1 MYTYIIMK
9 NLIIVLVLLVAVLSC
24 KNETKQTEK
33 NEHKNHVTTSE
44 KDEVPKKKVLSP
56 HTSTME
62 MIGDAHIHIDYS
74 SPGVRGRII
83 FGGLVGYDTVWQA
96 GAHNATWIE
105 TNKDLIINGEVLPK
119 GKYGFFT
126 IPSKE
131 DWTIM
136 INKNW
141 NQHGKDD
148 YDENDDVIRFKVTPS
163 ISEEITEHLEYK
175 VNKVSETEGH
185 ISLAWE
191 KVTISFPFKINQ

>member
-1 MYTYIIMK
+1 MK
-9 NLIIVLVLLVAVLSC
+9 NLIIVLAVILSVLSC
-24 KNETKQTEK
+24 KNETKQTDKEQH
-33 NEHKNHVTTSE
+33 ENHVTPLKKE
-44 KDEVPKKKVLSP
+44 EAPKKKVLSP
-56 HTSTME
+56 HTSAMA

-74 SPGVRGRII
+74 SPGVRGRIV
-83 FGGLVGYDTVWQA
+83 FGGLVGYDNVWQA

-105 TNKDLIINGEVLPK
+105 TNKDLVINDELLPK

-126 IPSKE
+126 IPSKD

-148 YDENDDVIRFKVTPS
+148 YDQNDDVIRFKVTPN
-163 ISEEITEHLEYK
+163 ISEEITEHLDYK
-175 VNKVSETEGH
+175 VNKISATEGT

-191 KVTISFPFKINQ
+191 KVTISFPFKINN